1 MSAVRIAV
9 AGAGLIGRRHLQL
22 VSENRDAKL
31 AAIVDPSPGAT
42 DLARDYG
49 VELYAS
55 LEGLFEA
62 DRPDA
67 VILATPNSLHVA
79 GGLACL
85 EAGVP
90 VLVEKPLAESVEEAM
105 RLVEA
110 AERHAV
116 PLLVG
121 HHRRHS
127 PLLVAVRRLID
138 AGALGKLVAV
148 TGTAMFYKPDDYF
161 DAAPWRRQA
170 GGGPVLINMVHEVDN
185 LRALCGEIVSVQAM
199 ASNQTRG
206 FEVEDTVAMTL
217 KFSNGALGSFLL
229 SDATASARS
238 WEQTSQEN
246 KSYPT
251 YDDEDCYVIAGTQ
264 GSLGVPT
271 MRLKTY
277 SGKQSWWEPFD
288 TSTVDVEREDP
299 LELQLEHFIAVI
311 RGQAQPLVNGYDA
324 VQSLRITRAIAEATT
339 TGHTVPIQAS
349 SPNNDSSRHASSF
362 VRGRTGK
369 SRRFSTPC

>member
-9 AGAGLIGRRHLQL
+9 AGAGLIGRRHIELINQ
-22 VSENRDAKL
+22 NRDAKL
-31 AAIVDPSPGAT
+31 AAIVDPSPGAA

-55 LEGLFEA
+55 LEDLFEA

-90 VLVEKPLAESVEEAM
+90 VLVEKPLAESVEEAL

-110 AERHAV
+110 AERHGV

-138 AGALGKLVAV
+138 AGALGQLVAV

-161 DAAPWRRQA
+161 AAAPWRRQT
-170 GGGPVLINMVHEVDN
+170 GGGPILINMVHEVDN

-199 ASNQTRG
+199 ASNRIRG
-206 FEVEDTVAMTL
+206 FEVEDTVSITL
-217 KFSNGALGSFLL
+217 GFSNGALGSFLL
-229 SDATASARS
+229 SDAAASARS

-246 KSYPT
+246 RSYPS

-264 GSLGVPT
+264 GSLAVPT

-288 TSTVDVEREDP
+288 ISTLDVEREDP

-311 RGQAQPLVNGYDA
+311 RDQAQPLVSGYDGL
-324 VQSLRITRAIAEATT
+324 QTLRITRAIAEAAA
-339 TGHTVPIQAS
+339 TGKTVPIEPLQ
-349 SPNNDSSRHASSF
+349 P
-362 VRGRTGK
+362 
-369 SRRFSTPC
+369 

>member
-1 MSAVRIAV
+1 MSRVRIAV
-9 AGAGLIGRRHLQL
+9 AGAGLIGRRHIQL
-22 VSENRDAKL
+22 VNQNHDAKL
-31 AAIVDPSPGAT
+31 VAIVDPSPEAVN
-42 DLARDYG
+42 LARDHG

-55 LEGLFEA
+55 LDDLFEV

-67 VILATPNSLHVA
+67 VILATPNSLHVQ

-85 EAGVP
+85 EAGIP
-90 VLVEKPLAESVEEAM
+90 VLVEKPLAESEEEAM

-110 AERHAV
+110 ADRQNV

-127 PLLVAVRRLID
+127 PLLVAARRLID
-138 AGALGKLVAV
+138 AGALGQLVAV

-161 DAAPWRRQA
+161 DAAPWRRET
-170 GGGPVLINMVHEVDN
+170 GGGPILINMVHEVDN

-199 ASNQTRG
+199 ASNRTRG
-206 FEVEDTVAMTL
+206 FEVEDTVAITL
-217 KFSNGALGSFLL
+217 QFSNGALGSFLL
-229 SDATASARS
+229 SDAAASARS

-251 YDDEDCYVIAGTQ
+251 YEDEDCYVIAGTQ
-264 GSLGVPT
+264 GSLAVPT

-311 RGQAQPLVNGYDA
+311 RGQARPLVAACDGL
-324 VQSLRITRAIAEATT
+324 QTLRITRAIAEATT
-339 TGHTVPIQAS
+339 TGNTIQIQPLLS
-349 SPNNDSSRHASSF
+349 
-362 VRGRTGK
+362 
-369 SRRFSTPC
+369 